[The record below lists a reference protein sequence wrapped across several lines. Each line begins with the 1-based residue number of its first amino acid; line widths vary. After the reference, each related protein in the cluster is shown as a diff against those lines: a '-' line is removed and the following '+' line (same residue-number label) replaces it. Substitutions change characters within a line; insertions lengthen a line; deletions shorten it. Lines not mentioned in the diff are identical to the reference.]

1 LDKESHTVAHAF
13 DHSWFCHGNQI
24 HQNWVSRT
32 PSILWNKGSDCK
44 YHQPTDQC
52 NPQMHTPS
60 YCKPTPIPSLD
71 VHQTQLIGWHSTWAP
86 CTCTVGNEQYLPH
99 HSSGNIH
106 STCLSP
112 WHGYAESLTY
122 SVGNLVLIRQD
133 TNGKLA
139 KPTHGPYQLIDV
151 VHQHVN
157 GTVIVE
163 LNHSH
168 KIFNIQWLIPFKP
181 CQNHWRHNLLYHVP
195 HHIIFLFGNYD
206 SHIWVI
212 TMLTNP
218 LRKPIHFLHQ
228 YTSPFATF
236 ATLPSVLFYKERLY
250 ISTQH
255 SAKPWRGSLY
265 TSLPHHHLVR
275 VEIITSILAPIVSIL
290 L

>member
-13 DHSWFCHGNQI
+13 DHSWLCHYPRPLICLHEQHGNQI

-52 NPQMHTPS
+52 DPQMHRPS
-60 YCKPTPIPSLD
+60 YCKPTLIPSLD

-168 KIFNIQWLIPFKP
+168 KMFNIQWLIPFKP

-195 HHIIFLFGNYD
+195 HHIIFLL
-206 SHIWVI
+206 VI
-212 TMLTNP
+212 MIHTSGLSPCSPTLLENPFTFFTNTHHP
-218 LRKPIHFLHQ
+218 LQPLQPLQRYHLSFSTKKDCIFPHN
-228 YTSPFATF
+228 T
-236 ATLPSVLFYKERLY
+236 VLNLDVAPC
-250 ISTQH
+250 IPVCH
-255 SAKPWRGSLY
+255 
-265 TSLPHHHLVR
+265 
-275 VEIITSILAPIVSIL
+275 IIT
-290 L
+290 